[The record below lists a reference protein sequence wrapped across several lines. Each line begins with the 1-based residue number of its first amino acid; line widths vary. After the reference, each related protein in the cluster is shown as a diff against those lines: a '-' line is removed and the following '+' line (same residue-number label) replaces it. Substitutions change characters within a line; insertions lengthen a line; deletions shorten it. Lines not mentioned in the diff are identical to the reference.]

1 MLIATGSVGGG
12 REGLQAALDLLL
24 GSVGTEA
31 PQFSWG
37 WKQVRGR
44 AVMLKGFQC
53 LLLLEASVK
62 TRQRMQLLFHFKRIP
77 SHCFP
82 SVECLGFAY

>member
-1 MLIATGSVGGG
+1 
-12 REGLQAALDLLL
+12 
-24 GSVGTEA
+24 
-31 PQFSWG
+31 
-37 WKQVRGR
+37 
-44 AVMLKGFQC
+44 MLKGFQC